1 MTLSS
6 DSTRQLA
13 DTIAPAVF
21 EYLSDDGRYMDGI
34 MNSIEGAIVHVCG
47 KVDPELVGELGVL
60 IMDKIGI
67 VDDTP
72 CYEEVWRRRYE
83 TLYTYVKK
91 HYAESYVDGAE
102 YDPYTGYEATN

>member
-1 MTLSS
+1 
-6 DSTRQLA
+6 
-13 DTIAPAVF
+13 
-21 EYLSDDGRYMDGI
+21 

-72 CYEEVWRRRYE
+72 CYEEVWRRRVTRHYTHMSRSIMLSHMLMVLSM
-83 TLYTYVKK
+83 TLTPDMRLLTDAKK
-91 HYAESYVDGAE
+91 
-102 YDPYTGYEATN
+102 EAS